1 MPSAWVRAWRGSNS
15 PDPATGPAVR
25 KTTSNSRA
33 CTTRFSFRTS
43 PNSPAP
49 TRTPRAASSRP
60 SMNFT
65 TAASRSWC
73 RPRRRPP
80 SFIGA
85 NGSRSSFTAPRAAS
99 WKCRRNA
106 ISPANT
112 NPWHNSRMKTVAEFK
127 IHYRQILGEA
137 GEVLAP
143 LPQFAQDTAEVLRM
157 YRAMTL
163 VRVFDAKAV
172 NLQRTGQLGTYPS
185 SLGHEATHVGVGAA
199 MRPEDVL
206 APVYREFGTQLWRGV
221 TMTEIL
227 TYWGGDER
235 GNDFAVP
242 RQDFAW
248 CVPIATQT
256 LHAAGA
262 AMAFKV
268 RKEPRC
274 ALAYIGDGGTSEGA
288 FYEALNLAGSR
299 ALPVVFVIVNNG
311 WAISVPVSAQ
321 TAAKTLAQKAVAAGI
336 PGVQVDGNDVFAV
349 RGGVAEALGAARLGA
364 GPSVIEAMTYRLSDH
379 TTADDATRYRS
390 GEEVK
395 DAWALEPLI
404 RLRKFLIDAGLWDAA
419 KEYALLEECTQ
430 KVDAAVR

>member
-1 MPSAWVRAWRGSNS
+1 MGISAWTIN
-15 PDPATGPAVR
+15 
-25 KTTSNSRA
+25 N
-33 CTTRFSFRTS
+33 
-43 PNSPAP
+43 
-49 TRTPRAASSRP
+49 
-60 SMNFT
+60 
-65 TAASRSWC
+65 
-73 RPRRRPP
+73 
-80 SFIGA
+80 
-85 NGSRSSFTAPRAAS
+85 
-99 WKCRRNA
+99 
-106 ISPANT
+106 
-112 NPWHNSRMKTVAEFK
+112 WHNSRMKTIAEFK
-127 IHYRQILGEA
+127 IPYCQILDPEGVA
-137 GEVLAP
+137 VAP
-143 LPQFAQDTAEVLRM
+143 LPEFAKDLAQVLRM

-172 NLQRTGQLGTYPS
+172 NLQRTGQIGTYPS
-185 SLGHEATHVGVGAA
+185 CLGHEAAHIGIGAA

-242 RQDFAW
+242 RHDFAW

-288 FYEALNLAGSR
+288 FYEALNLAGAR

-311 WAISVPVSAQ
+311 WAISVPTRLQ
-321 TAAKTLAQKAVAAGI
+321 TAAQTLAQKAVAAGI
-336 PGVQVDGNDVFAV
+336 PGIQVDGNDVFAV
-349 RGGVAEALGAARLGA
+349 REVVGEALEAARMGA
-364 GPSVIEAMTYRLSDH
+364 GPRLIEALTYRLSDH
-379 TTADDATRYRS
+379 TTSDDASRYRPAQ
-390 GEEVK
+390 ELK

-404 RLRKFLIDAGLWDAA
+404 RLRRFLVEHAAWNDA
-419 KEYALLEECTQ
+419 KERALLEECSAL
-430 KVDAAVR
+430 VDAAVTEYLGRAKPGTDAMFEHLFADLPAHLYEQRLSARKYSSKSSGH

>member
-1 MPSAWVRAWRGSNS
+1 
-15 PDPATGPAVR
+15 
-25 KTTSNSRA
+25 
-33 CTTRFSFRTS
+33 
-43 PNSPAP
+43 
-49 TRTPRAASSRP
+49 
-60 SMNFT
+60 
-65 TAASRSWC
+65 
-73 RPRRRPP
+73 
-80 SFIGA
+80 
-85 NGSRSSFTAPRAAS
+85 
-99 WKCRRNA
+99 
-106 ISPANT
+106 
-112 NPWHNSRMKTVAEFK
+112 MKMVAEFQ
-127 IHYRQILGEA
+127 IHYRQILGP
-137 GEVLAP
+137 GGDVVAP
-143 LPQFAQDTAEVLRM
+143 LPPFAKDTAEVLRM

-185 SLGHEATHVGVGAA
+185 SLGHEAAHVGVGAA

-242 RQDFAW
+242 RGDFAW

-268 RKEPRC
+268 LKQPRC

-311 WAISVPVSAQ
+311 WAISVPTKEQ
-321 TAAKTLAQKAVAAGI
+321 TAAQTLAQKAVAAGI

-349 RGGVAEALGAARLGA
+349 RQVVGEALETARRGA
-364 GPSVIEAMTYRLSDH
+364 GPTLIEALTYRLSDH
-379 TTADDATRYRS
+379 TTADDASRYRPDQ
-390 GEEVK
+390 EVK
-395 DAWALEPLI
+395 DAWALEPLLRI
-404 RLRKFLIDAGLWDAA
+404 RAFLIGTGQWDAA
-419 KEYALLEECTQ
+419 KEQALLDECTRN
-430 KVDAAVR
+430 VDASVTEYLGKAKPATDAMFDHLFAALPAHLQEQRLIARKYGSGH

>member
-1 MPSAWVRAWRGSNS
+1 
-15 PDPATGPAVR
+15 
-25 KTTSNSRA
+25 
-33 CTTRFSFRTS
+33 
-43 PNSPAP
+43 
-49 TRTPRAASSRP
+49 
-60 SMNFT
+60 
-65 TAASRSWC
+65 
-73 RPRRRPP
+73 
-80 SFIGA
+80 
-85 NGSRSSFTAPRAAS
+85 
-99 WKCRRNA
+99 
-106 ISPANT
+106 
-112 NPWHNSRMKTVAEFK
+112 MKTVAEFT
-127 IHYRQILGEA
+127 IGYRQILGPN
-137 GEVLAP
+137 GETVAP
-143 LPQFAQDTAEVLRM
+143 LPPFAQDSEQVLRM

-163 VRVFDAKAV
+163 VRAFDAKAV

-185 SLGHEATHVGVGAA
+185 SLGHEAAHVGIGAA

-227 TYWGGDER
+227 TYWGGDEI

-268 RKEPRC
+268 LKQPRC

-311 WAISVPVSAQ
+311 WAISVAVAEQ
-321 TAAKTLAQKAVAAGI
+321 TAAQTLAQKAVAAGM

-349 RGGVAEALGAARLGA
+349 REVVGEALATARRGG
-364 GPSVIEAMTYRLSDH
+364 GPTLIEALTYRLSDH
-379 TTADDATRYRS
+379 TTADDASRYRS
-390 GEEVK
+390 GREVK

-404 RLRKFLIDAGLWDAA
+404 RFRAFLVNAGLWDAT
-419 KEYALLEECTQ
+419 KEQSLLDECAL
-430 KVDAAVR
+430 KVDGAVTEYLGKAQPSTDEMFEHLFAALPAHLHEQRLIARKYGAKPSGH

>member
-1 MPSAWVRAWRGSNS
+1 
-15 PDPATGPAVR
+15 
-25 KTTSNSRA
+25 
-33 CTTRFSFRTS
+33 
-43 PNSPAP
+43 
-49 TRTPRAASSRP
+49 
-60 SMNFT
+60 
-65 TAASRSWC
+65 
-73 RPRRRPP
+73 
-80 SFIGA
+80 
-85 NGSRSSFTAPRAAS
+85 
-99 WKCRRNA
+99 
-106 ISPANT
+106 
-112 NPWHNSRMKTVAEFK
+112 MKTVAEFK
-127 IHYRQILGEA
+127 IHFRQTLGPA
-137 GEVLAP
+137 GEVVAP
-143 LPQFAQDTAEVLRM
+143 LPPFAKDSGDVLRM

-185 SLGHEATHVGVGAA
+185 SLGHEAAHVGVGAA

-221 TMTEIL
+221 SMTEIL

-235 GNDFAVP
+235 GNDFAVA
-242 RQDFAW
+242 RHDFAW

-268 RKEPRC
+268 LKQPRC

-311 WAISVPVSAQ
+311 WAISVPVAAQ
-321 TAAKTLAQKAVAAGI
+321 TAAQTLAQKAVAAGI

-349 RGGVAEALGAARLGA
+349 REVVADALEAARRGA
-364 GPSVIEAMTYRLSDH
+364 GPCLIEALTYRLSDH
-379 TTADDATRYRS
+379 TTADDASRYRK
-390 GEEVK
+390 GQEVK

-404 RLRKFLIDAGLWDAA
+404 RIRAFLINAGIWDAG
-419 KEYALLEECTQ
+419 EEQALLEECAI
-430 KVDAAVR
+430 KVDAAVTEYLGRGKPSTDAMFEHLFAALPAHLHEQRHIARKYGSKPSGH